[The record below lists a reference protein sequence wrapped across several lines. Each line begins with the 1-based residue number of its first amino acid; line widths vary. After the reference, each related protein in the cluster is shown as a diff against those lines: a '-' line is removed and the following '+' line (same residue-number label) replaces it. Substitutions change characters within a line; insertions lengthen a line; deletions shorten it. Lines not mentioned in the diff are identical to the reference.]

1 MLLCFLRER
10 AERTERSHGSSV
22 QMSFWCGGGGGV
34 EVAGRGWSLDGRVQ
48 GMLLA
53 TATACAI
60 VLFCNISELLAILPQ

>member
-1 MLLCFLRER
+1 M
-10 AERTERSHGSSV
+10 V
-22 QMSFWCGGGGGV
+22 V

-60 VLFCNISELLAILPQ
+60 VLFCNISKLLAILPQ

>member
-1 MLLCFLRER
+1 MRY
-10 AERTERSHGSSV
+10 RTSPILVITRFHWQIDPV
-22 QMSFWCGGGGGV
+22 YRLAFRCGGGGGVV

-60 VLFCNISELLAILPQ
+60 VLFCNM